1 MGVSLDAELLGPG
14 DGKRKPYSHGGA
26 RLDANPEHVP
36 TPAQARARLSD
47 LARLWMDLRCEPLP
61 LLPKMSLAVA
71 EALVKQ
77 GITTV
82 AQLDETRR
90 AGEALELDKLV
101 TAARSA
107 LAITDY
113 HRGDMADDYVRRLH
127 AALAGEAAL
136 QRAMAQ
142 TGPRS
147 VCGLAA
153 RLWLPVFAHEVSQD
167 DFESRWRSS

>member
-1 MGVSLDAELLGPG
+1 M
-14 DGKRKPYSHGGA
+14 
-26 RLDANPEHVP
+26 
-36 TPAQARARLSD
+36 
-47 LARLWMDLRCEPLP
+47 
-61 LLPKMSLAVA
+61 A

-77 GITTV
+77 GITTC
-82 AQLDETRR
+82 AQLDEARR
-90 AGEALELDKLV
+90 DVERPDVDKLDVDKLV

-107 LAITDY
+107 LASTDY

-127 AALAGEAAL
+127 EGLASEAAL